1 MKNILVPVDFS
12 NASKNAANY
21 ATSLAHAFDAKVTL
35 INAIERPTLVDDSV
49 LAPVFVTQA
58 EIVQGNSN
66 LINQEMESLSKIYP
80 VRMDAFVREGFITEI
95 IGNVAAEIAADI
107 IVMGMKGKGESR
119 SFLGSTVT
127 KITRRQSHPVL
138 VVPAKASFQLPAT
151 IAVASDFDPD
161 FENEQYHLLIE
172 LAKKF
177 NSTFRIV
184 NVAVKGRQMKPS
196 QAIGKMKTSRAF
208 AQFATE
214 FHTIREGKV
223 DEGLE
228 NFLEDYNPDLLV
240 MIAREHSFI
249 ERLFGKIH
257 TEEMSYKTRKPL
269 LILPGKINI

>member
-12 NASKNAANY
+12 DASRNAANY
-21 ATSLAHAFDAKVTL
+21 ATSLANAFDAKVTL

-49 LAPVFVTQA
+49 LAPVLVTQA
-58 EIVQGNSN
+58 EIVQENSN

-80 VRMDAFVREGFITEI
+80 VRMDAFVREGFISET
-95 IGNVAAEIAADI
+95 IGNLATEIAADL

-172 LAKKF
+172 LAQKF
-177 NSTFRIV
+177 DSMFKIV

-196 QAIGKMKTSRAF
+196 QAIGKLKISKAL
-208 AQFATE
+208 AQYATE
-214 FHTIREGKV
+214 FHTIREDKV

-228 NFLEDYNPDLLV
+228 NFLEEQDPDLLV

-249 ERLFGKIH
+249 DRLFGKVH
-257 TEEMSYKTRKPL
+257 TKEMSYKTRKPL
-269 LILPGKINI
+269 LILPGK

>member
-12 NASKNAANY
+12 DASRNAANY

-49 LAPVFVTQA
+49 LAPVLVTQA
-58 EIVQGNSN
+58 EIVQENSN

-80 VRMDAFVREGFITEI
+80 VRMDAFVREGFITET
-95 IGNVAAEIAADI
+95 IGNVAAETAADI

-127 KITRRQSHPVL
+127 KIIRRQSNPVL

-172 LAKKF
+172 LAQKF
-177 NSTFRIV
+177 DSMFKIV

-196 QAIGKMKTSRAF
+196 QAIGKMKISRAL
-208 AQFATE
+208 AQYATE
-214 FHTIREGKV
+214 FHTIREDKV

-228 NFLEDYNPDLLV
+228 NFLEEQDPDLLV
-240 MIAREHSFI
+240 MIAHEHSFI
-249 ERLFGKIH
+249 DRLFGKVH
-257 TEEMSYKTRKPL
+257 TKEMSYKTRKPL
-269 LILPGKINI
+269 LILPGK

>member
-1 MKNILVPVDFS
+1 MKNILLPIDFS
-12 NASKNAANY
+12 DASLNASKY
-21 ATSLAHAFDAKVTL
+21 AVSLAHAFDAKLTL
-35 INAIERPTLVDDSV
+35 INVIQPPILVDDSI
-49 LAPVFVTQA
+49 LAPIMVTQA
-58 EIVQGNSN
+58 EIIEENSK
-66 LINQEMESLSKIYP
+66 LINQEIESLSKICP
-80 VRMDAFVREGFITEI
+80 VRMDAFVREGFTSETIGNLATEI
-95 IGNVAAEIAADI
+95 SADLV
-107 IVMGMKGKGESR
+107 VMGMKGKGQSR
-119 SFLGSTVT
+119 SFFGSTVI
-127 KITRRQSHPVL
+127 KIIRHISYPIL

-214 FHTIREGKV
+214 FHTIREDKV

-228 NFLEDYNPDLLV
+228 NFLEEQDPDLLV

-249 ERLFGKIH
+249 DRLFGKVH
-257 TEEMSYKTRKPL
+257 TKEMSYKTRKPL
-269 LILPGKINI
+269 LILPGK

>member
-12 NASKNAANY
+12 DASRNAANY

-49 LAPVFVTQA
+49 LAPVLVTQA
-58 EIVQGNSN
+58 EIVQENSN

-80 VRMDAFVREGFITEI
+80 VRMDAFVREGFITET
-95 IGNVAAEIAADI
+95 IGNVAVETAADI

-172 LAKKF
+172 LAQKF
-177 NSTFRIV
+177 DSMFKIV

-196 QAIGKMKTSRAF
+196 QAIGKLKISRAL
-208 AQFATE
+208 AQYATE
-214 FHTIREGKV
+214 FHTIREDKV

-228 NFLEDYNPDLLV
+228 NFLEEQDPDLLV

-249 ERLFGKIH
+249 DRLFGKVH
-257 TEEMSYKTRKPL
+257 TKEMSYKTRKPL
-269 LILPGKINI
+269 LILPGK